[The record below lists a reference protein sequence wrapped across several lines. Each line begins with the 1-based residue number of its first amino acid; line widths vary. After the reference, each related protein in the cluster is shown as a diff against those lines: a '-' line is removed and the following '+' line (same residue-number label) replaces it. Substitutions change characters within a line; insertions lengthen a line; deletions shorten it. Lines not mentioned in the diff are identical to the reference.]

1 MEHLGGV
8 NFHGR
13 PQYDSDGLIT
23 SSEVATISG
32 SLQTNIDEKSNND
45 HIHDDRY
52 YTESE
57 VDTISGTLSAEIDS
71 DIVAHTSNADAHH
84 TESHTIVSHSDTTAT
99 GANLNELVGVGDTAL
114 HKHDGQYYTES
125 EVDTISGSL
134 QTNINGKP
142 DTEVFLV
149 EGVPSGAIG
158 KENDIAVDQETGDV
172 YEKCSSSNYT
182 TYNPSDK
189 SAQIVLSNGNLT
201 ATNSASSDAASVRSV
216 LGKLSGKYYW
226 EVTISESVTEFL
238 KIGIGNSSANIED
251 FPGKNIN
258 SYGHGAGGG
267 KYYND
272 NWQEYGD
279 SFTEGDTVSIALD
292 MDNGKVWW
300 AKNGVWQASGDPASG
315 TNEAFSGI
323 NGTFYSM
330 DSPGFTSGES
340 VTANFGMSSFLYSVP
355 SGFTAGLSLVT
366 EVEWSKKLSPDFLKL
381 SDTPSTYSEAADKY
395 LKTTNSGIEFSDDE
409 LYTKSEVDTISGS
422 LQTNIDSKSD
432 TSHIHDDRYYTESE
446 IDDIITTISGKLDD
460 HNELNNLDYA
470 SSGHTGFQPAGDYAT
485 DSELTSVSGILQI
498 NIDGKSDVVHTHDDR
513 YY

>member
-134 QTNINGKP
+134 QTNIDGKP

-216 LGKLSGKYYW
+216 LGKLSGKY
-226 EVTISESVTEFL
+226 
-238 KIGIGNSSANIED
+238 
-251 FPGKNIN
+251 
-258 SYGHGAGGG
+258 
-267 KYYND
+267 
-272 NWQEYGD
+272 
-279 SFTEGDTVSIALD
+279 
-292 MDNGKVWW
+292 
-300 AKNGVWQASGDPASG
+300 
-315 TNEAFSGI
+315 
-323 NGTFYSM
+323 
-330 DSPGFTSGES
+330 
-340 VTANFGMSSFLYSVP
+340 
-355 SGFTAGLSLVT
+355 
-366 EVEWSKKLSPDFLKL
+366 
-381 SDTPSTYSEAADKY
+381 
-395 LKTTNSGIEFSDDE
+395 
-409 LYTKSEVDTISGS
+409 
-422 LQTNIDSKSD
+422 
-432 TSHIHDDRYYTESE
+432 
-446 IDDIITTISGKLDD
+446 
-460 HNELNNLDYA
+460 
-470 SSGHTGFQPAGDYAT
+470 
-485 DSELTSVSGILQI
+485 
-498 NIDGKSDVVHTHDDR
+498 
-513 YY
+513 